1 MIGQKE
7 ERLLEA
13 LKQSLNPELEAQRKS
28 EEAAAYYDM
37 FDIAR
42 KHAVLSLLSDVYEE
56 DEGLPA
62 GLRQELRQAAAT
74 VVRSN
79 YRLLFLVKYITQ
91 VLEKEGIR
99 AILLKGAATASYY
112 PVPEL
117 RKAGDVDILI
127 PEESVFG
134 QAVEILEREGFAV
147 QEEQTALHHIELKN
161 KEGISVEIHRILA
174 EPFESRKMNQYLE
187 GLLPAYGGHVVLN
200 SSWGVRFYQPGD
212 AYHAFY
218 LIIHMLQ
225 HFLRAGF
232 GLKFLCDWTVF
243 WNHEVAAEEK
253 ETFLRLAS
261 ESGTRGFVTVLTEAC
276 VRYLGLRR
284 ENVAFLLGETK
295 DGEEASAGNP
305 GLGQLAE
312 DFMEEVFVSGEF
324 GHSQR
329 KRMVAMR
336 GTGITAYV
344 REFHHQMHLNYPNAG
359 KVFVAW
365 PLLWTL
371 TPARFLYNNRVVR
384 KVRGRDILKE
394 AKKRSQLIDKLEL
407 F

>member
-1 MIGQKE
+1 MIGKTQK
-7 ERLLEA
+7 RLLEA
-13 LKQSLNPELEAQRKS
+13 LRQSLNTGRKVQMS
-28 EEAAAYYDM
+28 AGEPSVFYEM
-37 FDIAR
+37 FGIAR
-42 KHAVLSLLSDVYEE
+42 KHAVLSLLYDVYEE

-74 VVRSN
+74 VARTN

-91 VLEKEGIR
+91 VLEQEGIR

-112 PVPEL
+112 PTPEL
-117 RKAGDVDILI
+117 RKTGDVDILI
-127 PEESVFG
+127 PEEGVFER
-134 QAVEILEREGFAV
+134 AVGILEREGFKV
-147 QEEQTALHHIELKN
+147 QEEQAALHHVELKN

-187 GLLPAYGGHVVLN
+187 GLLPAYEDHVMPN
-200 SSWGVRFYQPGD
+200 ESWGVRFYQPGD

-218 LIIHMLQ
+218 LVIHMLQ

-243 WNHEVAAEEK
+243 WNREVAAEEK
-253 ETFLRLAS
+253 EIFLRLAS
-261 ESGTRGFVTVLTEAC
+261 ESGTKGFVTVLTEAC

-284 ENVAFLLGETK
+284 ENAAFLL
-295 DGEEASAGNP
+295 EASGDGAEALAGNP
-305 GLGQLAE
+305 GLKQLAE

-324 GHSQR
+324 GHSERQ
-329 KRMVAMR
+329 RMVAMR
-336 GTGITAYV
+336 GTGMAAYA
-344 REFHHQMHLNYPNAG
+344 REFHHQMHLNYPKAG
-359 KVFVAW
+359 RLFLAW
-365 PLLWTL
+365 PLLWALTL
-371 TPARFLYNNRVVR
+371 ARFLYNNRVVR

-394 AKKRSQLIDKLEL
+394 AKKRSRLIDKMEL